1 MDVFKRYEYKYL
13 VNKSL
18 LIKLKEL
25 LASHN
30 FFIDDYGLS
39 TIKSLYFDTPNN
51 LLVTRSLDKPI
62 YKEKLRLR
70 GYSDSSYYLEIKKK
84 YDGIVYK
91 RRIKTNL
98 NECSSFLDYNYNY
111 KCQIGQ
117 EINFFRDYY
126 KELMPSM
133 LIMYEREAY
142 HNLDSDLRITIDY
155 DIRYRNYK
163 LWDFDYELGN
173 KLIDGYIL
181 LEIKCS
187 SAYPLWL
194 VRFLS
199 ENKIFKCSFSKYG
212 YAYLD
217 SLGKEYEGDVMKCK
231 DYLNPSLAMVI

>member
-25 LASHN
+25 LAKHN

-98 NECSSFLDYNYNY
+98 NECSNFLDYNYDY
-111 KCQIGQ
+111 KSQIGQ

-126 KELMPSM
+126 KELAPKI
-133 LIMYEREAY
+133 LIIYEREAY
-142 HNLDSDLRITIDY
+142 QALNSDLRITIDY
-155 DIRYRNYK
+155 DIRYRDYK
-163 LWDFDYELGN
+163 LWDFDLKLGK
-173 KLIDGYIL
+173 KLLDDYIL

-194 VRFLS
+194 VSFLS

-217 SLGKEYEGDVMKCK
+217 SLGKKYEGDVIKCK